1 MTGQDRRVFV
11 RARVVATA
19 TAWVRG
25 LCKGSYI
32 VENLSLG
39 GVQLSGG
46 PAIRV
51 GEEIKLIIEMPRGSI
66 EVRGPVLRSQARARD
81 AAIAVRFNVLS
92 RRAREALGSAVAE
105 ALEEAARD
113 SSMRHEPTVL
123 VVDSSMLER
132 ESLKIGRASC
142 RERV

>member
-51 GEEIKLIIEMPRGSI
+51 GEEIKLIIELPRGTI
-66 EVRGPVLRSQARARD
+66 EVRCPVRRSQARARD
-81 AAIAVRFNVLS
+81 AAIAVRFNMLS
-92 RRAREALGSAVAE
+92 RRARDSLGEAVAE

-113 SSMRHEPTVL
+113 SSTRHEPTVL
-123 VVDSSMLER
+123 VVDSSML
-132 ESLKIGRASC
+132 
-142 RERV
+142 